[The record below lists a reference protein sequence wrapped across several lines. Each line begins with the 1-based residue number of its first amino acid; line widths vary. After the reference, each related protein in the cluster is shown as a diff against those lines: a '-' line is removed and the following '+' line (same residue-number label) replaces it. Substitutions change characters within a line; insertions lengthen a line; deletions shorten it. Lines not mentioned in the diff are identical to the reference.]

1 MYVTRLG
8 HTNYCAV
15 PSKKDQHDE
24 WMLWMRTALDMALGT
39 DGVGPPPA
47 AGGVAISREA
57 LQRGVLEPPKPAE
70 SEVGAVGVFVSAGCL
85 EFLGSWFEGGAVS
98 ARAFVFRVRPT
109 ACWTCD

>member
-39 DGVGPPPA
+39 DGIGPPPS

-57 LQRGVLEPPKPAE
+57 LQRGVLEPPKPVE
-70 SEVGAVGVFVSAGCL
+70 SEVGWGDFCVFWSLAGCGVRL
-85 EFLGSWFEGGAVS
+85 VACRGRG
-98 ARAFVFRVRPT
+98 AFVRGFSF
-109 ACWTCD
+109 W